1 MEDRALLCKQ
11 CDISTHS
18 TSPYAMSHKRFLISG
33 IKVTL
38 ESSAEHSRD
47 QHSRMKMSMESSFY
61 SPPAKESLAAIIM
74 DSEAPS
80 TETMNEIFE
89 NTDFSFYDF
98 SEVGS
103 SKIN

>member
-1 MEDRALLCKQ
+1 
-11 CDISTHS
+11 
-18 TSPYAMSHKRFLISG
+18 
-33 IKVTL
+33 
-38 ESSAEHSRD
+38 
-47 QHSRMKMSMESSFY
+47 MESSFY